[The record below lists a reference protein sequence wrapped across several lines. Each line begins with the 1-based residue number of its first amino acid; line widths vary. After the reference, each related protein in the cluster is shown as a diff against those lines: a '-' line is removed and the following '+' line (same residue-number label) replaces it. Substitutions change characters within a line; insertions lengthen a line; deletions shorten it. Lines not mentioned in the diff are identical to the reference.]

1 MIDLGTSALPP
12 WIDSKTFELGFV
24 WQLLPDKG
32 PEIELPDWSSI
43 SPFSLQSFPLP
54 PFPFNLHCMAEV
66 ENKAHEDDAEDVD
79 REGDHPE
86 VDVAVENA
94 HHLKEDDESHEWKDL
109 SWAEFS
115 CFLVLFQTL

>member
-1 MIDLGTSALPP
+1 M
-12 WIDSKTFELGFV
+12 GFV
-24 WQLLPDKG
+24 WQLSPDKG
-32 PEIELPDWSSI
+32 PEIELPNWSSI
-43 SPFSLQSFPLP
+43 SPFPLQFFPLP
-54 PFPFNLHCMAEV
+54 PFPLNLHCVAEV

-94 HHLKEDDESHEWKDL
+94 HHLEEDDESHEWKDL